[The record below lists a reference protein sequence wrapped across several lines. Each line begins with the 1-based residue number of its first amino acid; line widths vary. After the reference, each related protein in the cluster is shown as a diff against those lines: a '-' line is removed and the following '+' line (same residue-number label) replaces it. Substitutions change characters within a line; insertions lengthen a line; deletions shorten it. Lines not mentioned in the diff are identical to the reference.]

1 MSNKTDGKFF
11 AYVAGLRGPV
21 PVIFHDGIRQSE
33 LKSVLVKWDLSGP
46 EGQADLSIATLRR
59 AFPFPVQPM
68 EKPASQTENSGA
80 P

>member
-1 MSNKTDGKFF
+1 MNKTDGKFF
-11 AYVAGLRGPV
+11 AYVAGLKGPV

-33 LKSVLVKWDLSGP
+33 LKTVLVKWDLYGP
-46 EGQADLSIATLRR
+46 ERQADLSIATLKR
-59 AFPFPVQPM
+59 AFPFPVQQM